1 MGIEPTTLCLEGRCS
16 TTELRPLKSII
27 ATVVITYWLPVS
39 IRKLKELTEK
49 Y

>member
-1 MGIEPTTLCLEGRCS
+1 L
-16 TTELRPLKSII
+16 
-27 ATVVITYWLPVS
+27 VITYWLPVS